1 MSPKNQRKLKMHQEN
16 YILIGPKE
24 YLKKQAVEI
33 VRKEATLHPDNFEG
47 EDPYFF
53 FELRYYAPFDKNFKE
68 LKRLQGIAANNAG
81 RRDEYRGYV
90 VIDMNNYLTHENEHY
105 FDIIMYFLADM
116 SDCWKYIF
124 MVDDANERAVKMLI
138 RRMFSI
144 LLPSFFC
151 EVRDINITAL
161 EKKGVENICEERGIR
176 CTEHVKNFLHE
187 VLAIDKNGV
196 VIVDA
201 LLRDISLHLGSDI
214 EMHDLVPFCKSNS
227 TVVKY
232 MLSDRQY
239 DRFMKILEHNKEGRH
254 EVREA
259 E

>member
-1 MSPKNQRKLKMHQEN
+1 MSPKKQRKLKTHQGN

-24 YLKKQAVEI
+24 YSKKQAVEI
-33 VRKEATLHPDNFEG
+33 VRKEATLHPDIFEG
-47 EDPYFF
+47 EEPYFF
-53 FELRYYAPFDKNFKE
+53 FELRYFTPFDKSFKE

-90 VIDMNNYLTHENEHY
+90 VIDLNNYLTHENEHY
-105 FDIIMYFLADM
+105 FDISMYFLADM

-124 MVDDANERAVKMLI
+124 LVGDTNDRAAKMLI

-161 EKKGVENICEERGIR
+161 GEKRVDEICAEQGVR

-187 VLAIDKNGV
+187 VLAIDKNGA

-214 EMHDLVPFCKSNS
+214 EMIDLVPFCKSNS

-232 MLSDRQY
+232 MLSDKQY
-239 DRFMKILEHNKEGRH
+239 DRFMKILEHNKESSH
-254 EVREA
+254 EEREA
-259 E
+259 V